1 MFAAVRFLIPVGSS
15 NGTILVIFPDLCSR
29 LTAALAAIEE
39 CAPDAHCSSP
49 CAPSAQV
56 KRIGL
61 EKFTCYAGDMDREEI
76 IALVNNVMAR
86 IRAGEDEH
94 ARIMFND
101 VYAMIQPLLGS
112 AEACIDIDPVFLFDI
127 NEYLNNSEARRAGA
141 SSIGL
146 LTSRMKN
153 SEKL

>member
-1 MFAAVRFLIPVGSS
+1 
-15 NGTILVIFPDLCSR
+15 
-29 LTAALAAIEE
+29 
-39 CAPDAHCSSP
+39 
-49 CAPSAQV
+49 
-56 KRIGL
+56 
-61 EKFTCYAGDMDREEI
+61 MDREEI

-146 LTSRMKN
+146 LTSSYEEFRKIIGSKPTEN
-153 SEKL
+153 DFLSIAPPPDGLSSN